1 MTGAVPGRGD
11 ETGAALPGERDAAP
25 AFGEAD
31 LTNCE
36 REQIHLAGSIQP
48 HGALLVV
55 REPDL
60 VVLQASAN
68 APAFLGLGR
77 DALTGRSLAAVA
89 GDLAARLPGVLEDPL
104 DSIPAVLRCRLG
116 SPAMPHD
123 AMVHRPACGSGL
135 IIEFERAGE
144 TRDLSRQVE
153 PALQGLLGAWSMRGL
168 CEEAARIFR
177 AVTGYDRVMVY
188 RFDEEGHGEVLGE
201 ERLPHLEP
209 YLGNRYPASDIPQIA
224 RRLYEHNR
232 VRVLVD
238 VNYAPVPLEPATA
251 TQLDMSLCVLRSIS
265 PLHIRYL
272 QNMGVGATLVASI
285 MVGGKLW
292 GLVACHHYAARFA
305 PFEMRATCE
314 LLAEALATRI
324 AALESFAQAQAEL
337 TVRRLEQRLI
347 EAISRE
353 GDWRAALFDNPEA
366 LLQPLNASGCALLF
380 EGQIRTAGEVPA
392 TAALRELG
400 SWLDERRPAQHVVAL
415 HALGLEVPAFAPLI
429 PVAAGMIA
437 APVSSAPGE
446 YLMWFRPEQVRTV
459 TWGGDPT
466 KPAEIGDDPSQL
478 SPRRSFAQWHQVVEG
493 TAEPWAPRDVTAVRL
508 ICDTVADVVLQFR
521 SVRMLI
527 AQDQLSHVRRQ
538 VGQSDQPVVIAD
550 ELGLV
555 QLTNDAFLR
564 LLPEALRA
572 TPLRNLDDLLPA
584 FIDSAEVSARLR
596 EVVGSRRSWRG
607 EVRLVDEAPGEDRPM
622 LVRADPV
629 FSAPDRV
636 LGFVLLFTDLT
647 ERKQAEAAR
656 RRFQEGIVQG
666 HPVRPGRL
674 DRTSDPIFRTL
685 LNTVVEN
692 AQLAALEITDGVELT
707 RMPRMLDS
715 VRASV
720 ARTAEVLEHLLRHV
734 RGHDRSDS
742 SEQRVDGAGDGT
754 DSHDRR

>member
-1 MTGAVPGRGD
+1 MNGDVPGGG
-11 ETGAALPGERDAAP
+11 EAAPP
-25 AFGEAD
+25 AFGEAT

-48 HGALLVV
+48 HGALLVL

-60 VVLQASAN
+60 TVLQASAN
-68 APAFLGLGR
+68 AAAFLGLAPGR
-77 DALTGRSLAAVA
+77 LTGRSLAEIA
-89 GDLAARLPGVLEDPL
+89 GDLADRLAGTLEDPL
-104 DSIPAVLRCRLG
+104 DTIPAVVRCALG
-116 SPAMPHD
+116 PQAAPHD
-123 AMVHRPACGSGL
+123 AMVHRPACGGGL
-135 IIEFERAGE
+135 VIEIERAGR
-144 TRDLSRQVE
+144 TLDLSRHVE
-153 PALQGLLGAWSMRGL
+153 RGLQGMLGAWSMRGL

-177 AVTGYDRVMVY
+177 DVTGYDRVMIY
-188 RFDEEGHGEVLGE
+188 RFDEDGHGEVLGE
-201 ERLPHLEP
+201 ERVGHVEP

-238 VNYAPVPLEPATA
+238 VNYAPVPIEPHPSPETGA
-251 TQLDMSLCVLRSIS
+251 QLDMSLCVLRAIS

-272 QNMGVGATLVASI
+272 QNMGVGATLVTSI

-292 GLVACHHYAARFA
+292 GLVSCHHYAARLA

-324 AALESFAQAQAEL
+324 AALESFSQAQAEL
-337 TVRRLEQRLI
+337 AVRRLEQRLI

-353 GDWRAALFDNPEA
+353 GDWRAALFDHPEA

-392 TAALRELG
+392 TAVLRELG
-400 SWLDERRPAQHVVAL
+400 EWLDGRRPDQHVVAL

-429 PVAAGMIA
+429 PIGAGLIA
-437 APVSSAPGE
+437 APVSSSPGE
-446 YLMWFRPEQVRTV
+446 YLIWFRPEQVRTV

-466 KPAEIGDDPSQL
+466 KPVIIGDDPAQL

-493 TAEPWAPRDVTAVRL
+493 TSEPWTPRDITAVRL

-527 AQDQLSHVRRQ
+527 AQDQLAHVRRQ
-538 VGQSDQPVVIAD
+538 VGRSDQPVVIAD
-550 ELGLV
+550 ELGLL

-564 LLPEALRA
+564 LLPTAMRDVPPRA
-572 TPLRNLDDLLPA
+572 LDDLLPA
-584 FIDSAEVSARLR
+584 FVDGADVSSRLR
-596 EVVGSRRSWRG
+596 EVVGGRRSWRG
-607 EVRLVDEAPGEDRPM
+607 EVRLLGEAPGDDRPM

-674 DRTSDPIFRTL
+674 DTASDLLFRNL

-720 ARTAEVLEHLLRHV
+720 ARTAEVLEHLLRHARNGQDDANGRV
-734 RGHDRSDS
+734 RTGPDEADGH
-742 SEQRVDGAGDGT
+742 G
-754 DSHDRR
+754 